1 MNHYNLDSAILLF
14 TNDSH
19 TESRLKSFTPNNNQE
34 ENKTIAQKLINHTVN
49 KLKQSGIPY
58 YIIDTNQQVG
68 TTFGQKLANATQ
80 HIFDKGYQK
89 VIVVGNDCPT
99 ITPTKLNDIAKLL
112 TRQDVIIGPTNK
124 GGTYLIGITAQAF
137 HKQTFENLPWQTKHL
152 LTDLISYSKTN
163 TKHYTITDYLNDIN
177 TVADLIQYINTHS
190 RTTKFAKVIASFF

>member
-19 TESRLKSFTPNNNQE
+19 TESLLKSFTPNNNQE

-80 HIFDKGYQK
+80 YIFDKGYQK

-112 TRQDVIIGPTNK
+112 TWQDVIIGPTNK
-124 GGTYLIGITAQAF
+124 GGDR
-137 HKQTFENLPWQTKHL
+137 K
-152 LTDLISYSKTN
+152 S
-163 TKHYTITDYLNDIN
+163 
-177 TVADLIQYINTHS
+177 V
-190 RTTKFAKVIASFF
+190 V